1 MDNFFLLIAIGFL
14 VGMLGTLIGAGGGF
28 LLVPLLIIM
37 YPKLTPDIITAVSIA
52 IVACNAISGSVAYS
66 RSGRIDFKAG
76 LVFAFFTIPGSIL
89 GVIVTKYIPSQVF
102 HIVFGAILI
111 MLAILLFFKK
121 RPQHEHKTDHSNLPS
136 GWKHHS
142 LTDRTG
148 CNYDYSYNQTKG
160 ILISIVVGFISPILG
175 IGGGIIHVPAMVNI
189 LYFPVYVATAT
200 SHFILAIMSTV
211 SVIVH
216 AIQGSYDSAYILRM
230 VIGLCLGVIPGAQV
244 GAFISHKIK
253 GKTIIR
259 ALAVCIGIVG
269 IRILLGSS

>member
-28 LLVPLLIIM
+28 ILVPLLIIM

-52 IVACNAISGSVAYS
+52 IVACNAISGSVAYAH
-66 RSGRIDFKAG
+66 SGRIDYKAG
-76 LVFAFFTIPGSIL
+76 LVFALFTIPGSVL
-89 GVIVTKYIPSQVF
+89 GVIVTKYIPSHVF
-102 HIVFGAILI
+102 HILFGVILI

-121 RPQHEHKTDHSNLPS
+121 RPQHEHKIDPSNLLP
-136 GWKHHS
+136 GWKHHN

-160 ILISIVVGFISPILG
+160 ILISVVVGFISPILG

-189 LYFPVYVATAT
+189 LYFPVYIPTAT

-211 SVIVH
+211 RVVAH
-216 AIQGSYDSAYILRM
+216 AIQGSYDNAYNLRM
-230 VIGLCLGVIPGAQV
+230 VIGLCVGVIPGA
-244 GAFISHKIK
+244 
-253 GKTIIR
+253 
-259 ALAVCIGIVG
+259 
-269 IRILLGSS
+269 